1 MSGTGIANHQVL
13 GVREIVWL
21 ECIGFFGGKQM
32 VGWFQGAIGTYAQA
46 LTTYG
51 SRAEIIAS
59 NIANADT
66 PGYKARDI
74 DFRAVLAG
82 VEQQGHLQGS
92 HARHFGAGGG
102 TAQTDPLYRQP
113 YQPALDGNTVET
125 HVEQVAFAENAM
137 RYQASLS
144 FLGGS
149 VKSLL
154 LAIKGE

>member
-1 MSGTGIANHQVL
+1 MA
-13 GVREIVWL
+13 
-21 ECIGFFGGKQM
+21 
-32 VGWFQGAIGTYAQA
+32 GWFQAAFGVYPQA

-66 PGYKARDI
+66 PGYKARDV
-74 DFRAVLAG
+74 DFRSILAD
-82 VEQQGHLQGS
+82 VEHQSGLRANHG
-92 HARHFGAGGG
+92 RHFGVGGSVH
-102 TAQTDPLYRQP
+102 QPELLYRQP
-113 YQPALDGNTVET
+113 HQPALDGNTVET
-125 HVEQVAFAENAM
+125 HVEQTAFAENAM
-137 RYQASLS
+137 RYQASLT